1 MVAGPKP
8 ALAKVFSIIQEL
20 GPPLGLFINA
30 GKCELFGLGD
40 LSSFSPLMKKSSV
53 PNFEVLGAPIG
64 DLIFC
69 AKCFAHKCADASML
83 LEQLED
89 VGAVDPQVA
98 LILLRQCGGFCKLVH
113 LARSTPPALIGEA
126 LQFFDDDVRHCFSEC
141 TAIDTPNVTWQ
152 QAQLSL
158 SRGGLG
164 LRSLSEHSSA
174 AYISSLSASGV
185 CSSSCKHLAESIKD
199 FNELVSSDDAL
210 VLDHLDVVMH
220 QRSLSGKIED
230 RDLSVLLDKVSLPD
244 KAHLLSISSPHAAAW
259 LSVIPSLRL
268 NLHLEPAEFQI
279 AVKWWLGIAVTDIPV
294 CSFCPSHALAP
305 LGHHALTCKHG
316 GDVVSRHNRLRDVL
330 LESCRLAC
338 FGPQAEAG
346 SGLEHEGHRTR
357 PADILISHWDLGK
370 PAALDLTVT
379 STLNSST
386 LLEAGVTSGSAALAA
401 EVRKHNANDAKCS
414 ELGWTCI
421 PIAVETYGCWGAAAM
436 QTLSRLASH
445 LATRGNCS
453 KSHATCLLYGRLSLI
468 LMRANARALLS
479 RAGSSVEDP

>member
-1 MVAGPKP
+1 MH
-8 ALAKVFSIIQEL
+8 FY
-20 GPPLGLFINA
+20 
-30 GKCELFGLGD
+30 
-40 LSSFSPLMKKSSV
+40 
-53 PNFEVLGAPIG
+53 
-64 DLIFC
+64 
-69 AKCFAHKCADASML
+69 
-83 LEQLED
+83 
-89 VGAVDPQVA
+89 
-98 LILLRQCGGFCKLVH
+98 
-113 LARSTPPALIGEA
+113 
-126 LQFFDDDVRHCFSEC
+126 DDDVRRCFSEC
-141 TAIDTPNVTWQ
+141 TAIDPPNVAWQ

-185 CSSSCKHLAESIKD
+185 CSSSSKHLPEAIKD
-199 FNELVSSDDAL
+199 FNDLVSSDDAL

-230 RDLSVLLDKVSLPD
+230 QDLCVLLDKVSLPD
-244 KAHLLSISSPHAAAW
+244 KARLLSISSPHAAAW

-294 CSFCPSHALAP
+294 CSFCPSQALDP

-330 LESCRLAC
+330 LESCRWAC
-338 FGPQAEAG
+338 LGPQVEAG
-346 SGLEHEGHRTR
+346 SGLGHEGHRTR
-357 PADILISHWDLGK
+357 PADILIPHWDLGK

-386 LLEAGVTSGSAALAA
+386 LMEAGVTNGSAALAA

-414 ELGWTCI
+414 ELGWSCI
-421 PIAVETYGCWGAAAM
+421 PIAVETYGCWGAEAM
-436 QTLSRLASH
+436 QMLSRLASR

-453 KSHATCLLYGRLSLI
+453 KSQATCLLYGRLSLTLI
-468 LMRANARALLS
+468 RANARALLS